1 MACCARCG
9 DAITARGSVLD
20 VEGPLRAR
28 LPRPVALCPDC
39 GIDFVDWLR
48 GGRSAIPARLTR
60 PGARSASHAPAVK
73 RSTRGPTDP
82 HARPAGDRLTAELP
96 TPAGARHT
104 RPASDR
110 RRLVWSGRFR
120 APSWQAGSRL
130 LDLLLEHDF

>member
-1 MACCARCG
+1 MTCCARCG
-9 DAITARGSVLD
+9 DAITAHGSVLD
-20 VEGPLRAR
+20 VEGPLRAH

-48 GGRSAIPARLTR
+48 GGRSAIPARLTPFR
-60 PGARSASHAPAVK
+60 GPGPASHAPRREAFDARTD
-73 RSTRGPTDP
+73 RS

-110 RRLVWSGRFR
+110 RRPGLVRGVSAR
-120 APSWQAGSRL
+120 
-130 LDLLLEHDF
+130 

>member
-1 MACCARCG
+1 MTCCARCG

-20 VEGPLRAR
+20 VEGPLRAH

-48 GGRSAIPARLTR
+48 GGRSAIPARLTPFRGPGPR
-60 PGARSASHAPAVK
+60 PTPPAVK
-73 RSTRGPTDP
+73 RSTRADRS

-110 RRLVWSGRFR
+110 RRPGLVRGVSAR
-120 APSWQAGSRL
+120 
-130 LDLLLEHDF
+130 